1 MTTERRAITV
11 VQSIENIRAQSGPFL
26 EQYVLPLDMR
36 GIFRWSLESALEDDG
51 WAVLESSGGFP
62 GAWLRVREDIKGEN
76 ITGSETITI
85 SGKPYRRIT
94 SLLSNA
100 TLTLSTTN
108 AAAGDWILFVRADT
122 TAYTVDIGGL
132 VTMPVS
138 VRSWATVYFNDQGAW
153 EAGPSGLAL

>member
-11 VQSIENIRAQSGPFL
+11 VQSIENIRAQPGPFL

-76 ITGSETITI
+76 IPKEDI
-85 SGKPYRRIT
+85 RRKTEHGQSSLGFTRVAPPANFDRSRAT
-94 SLLSNA
+94 SPPQVPDARRPLL
-100 TLTLSTTN
+100 
-108 AAAGDWILFVRADT
+108 FH
-122 TAYTVDIGGL
+122 
-132 VTMPVS
+132 
-138 VRSWATVYFNDQGAW
+138 YFIRQR
-153 EAGPSGLAL
+153 